1 MVVVVTDY
9 PNPPAELAALWDA
22 VTGRLLHRRVAFF
35 AVLAGVCATGG
46 TLLAAR
52 SSTPTLVVAAIA
64 AMLPIVWTIVGLR
77 RLIRDPWDGRM
88 ARRAQTAV
96 ARWRWPAT
104 LVAIGLASRIGAPV
118 LTVFCWVMTVAG
130 VAAVVERLV
139 PRWYFSRHL
148 EVLARATL
156 RAQADG
162 RVRDERFVA
171 AAERYLT
178 LAATAPASP
187 PAPGRT

>member
-1 MVVVVTDY
+1 MIE
-9 PNPPAELAALWDA
+9 PARPAELAVLWNA

-35 AVLAGVCATGG
+35 AVLAGASAIGG
-46 TLLAAR
+46 ALLAAR
-52 SSTPTLVVAAIA
+52 SSTVTLIVAATA
-64 AMLPIVWTIVGLR
+64 ALLPFVWTIVGLR
-77 RLIRDPWDGRM
+77 RLIRDPWDGRL

-104 LVAIGLASRIGAPV
+104 LVAIVLASRIGAPV
-118 LTVFCWVMTVAG
+118 LTVVCLVMAAACL
-130 VAAVVERLV
+130 AAVVERLV
-139 PRWYFSRHL
+139 PRWYFSRHID
-148 EVLARATL
+148 VLARATL
-156 RAQADG
+156 RAHVDG

-178 LAATAPASP
+178 SAATAPASP